1 MHAHHTWKGRFSIA
15 FLAALASGCLL
26 CATSST
32 ALAKAKAGKKA
43 DQPQT
48 ILGTV
53 TAVDGNSL
61 TVETKKAGAKQFQ
74 LSDDTKYQLKGKKG
88 GVAQTAARN
97 DVKAGQ
103 RVAVTAKGDQ
113 VQSIV
118 IETKGKKSK
127 KAT

>member
-1 MHAHHTWKGRFSIA
+1 MHSKHARKGKFSIA
-15 FLAALASGCLL
+15 FLAALATGGLL
-26 CATSST
+26 CATGST
-32 ALAKAKAGKKA
+32 ALAKAKALKPA

-53 TAVDGNSL
+53 ASVDGNSL

-74 LSDDTKYQLKGKKG
+74 LSDDTKYQLKGKQG
-88 GVAQTAARN
+88 SAEQTASRN

-118 IETKGKKSK
+118 IERKAKKSK

>member
-1 MHAHHTWKGRFSIA
+1 MHSQHTLKGKFSIA
-15 FLAALASGCLL
+15 FLAALAIGCLL

-32 ALAKAKAGKKA
+32 ALAKAKALKQA

-48 ILGTV
+48 TLGTV

-61 TVETKKAGAKQFQ
+61 TIETKKAGAKQFQ

-88 GVAQTAARN
+88 GAEQTAARN

-103 RVAVTAKGDQ
+103 RVAVTAKGNQ

-118 IETKGKKSK
+118 IETKAKKSK